1 MLKNNTDKLCPGR
14 LTFAVLKQ
22 LHMQLSD
29 LYQRALNFE
38 FLSKEEGQFLFEQ
51 APLAEL
57 MHVAD
62 ELRKKQVPHGKVT
75 WQIDRNV
82 NTTNVCVANCKF
94 CNFYRIPGHP
104 ESYITDMPTYRKKI
118 EETLQYGGDQLLLQ
132 GGHHPELGLDFYTN
146 LFRQIKQEYPTLKLH
161 SLGPPE
167 VAHICKIDKISHREA
182 LQALK
187 AAGLDSLPG
196 AGAEILV
203 DRVRR
208 LVSNGKCGADEWLDI
223 MAEAHQQHITTS
235 ATMMFGHV
243 ETLEERFIHLERIRE
258 VQSRKPADAK
268 GFLAFIPWTFQDV
281 DTLLAKIRGVQNL
294 TTSDEYIRMIAI
306 SRIMLPNVI
315 NIQASWL
322 TVGKQTAQICLHAGA
337 NDFGSIMLEE
347 NVVSAAGAP
356 HRFTY
361 KTIQEAIQEA
371 GFIPQLRNQQYGFR
385 ELPEHIQEQVIEY

>member
-1 MLKNNTDKLCPGR
+1 
-14 LTFAVLKQ
+14 
-22 LHMQLSD
+22 MQLSD

-208 LVSNGKCGADEWLDI
+208 LVSNGKCGADEWLNI

-306 SRIMLPNVI
+306 SRIMLPNII